1 VHEERHRPCAL
12 LGVVDVP
19 RGGLDGT
26 LGWQRL
32 LGVHDSPLSRRR
44 RGRVRFLQLPR
55 TLVAAHFDD
64 LAAELDLDG
73 IFIQLAVASRTGFL
87 FHDIALQ

>member
-1 VHEERHRPCAL
+1 MRPEAVWTLRWGWRWLVRVHE
-12 LGVVDVP
+12 
-19 RGGLDGT
+19 
-26 LGWQRL
+26 
-32 LGVHDSPLSRRR
+32 SPLPRRR
-44 RGRVRFLQLPR
+44 RGRVRFLELLR

-73 IFIQLAVASRTGFL
+73 IFIQLAIASRAGFL